1 MGIPLIFNQLRCR
14 QRLAKILAV
23 SLFLGLS
30 VPHAQARK
38 QNDQRGVGARPA
50 DQVNT
55 LPEKSK
61 RYALIIGVDK
71 YADSSI
77 SSLDGASNDAKALA
91 DALIRYAGFPNDQ
104 VISIW
109 GGMLRKS
116 RLPWSKVTALMN

>member
-1 MGIPLIFNQLRCR
+1 MSIPLNFNQPNLYLRF
-14 QRLAKILAV
+14 AKILAV

-61 RYALIIGVDK
+61 HRKPSMKVWTHPTL
-71 YADSSI
+71 S
-77 SSLDGASNDAKALA
+77 DGKLY
-91 DALIRYAGFPNDQ
+91 LRDQ
-104 VISIW
+104 EWLFCYEV
-109 GGMLRKS
+109 K
-116 RLPWSKVTALMN
+116 